1 VAPGFFS
8 PLFFYATFFPYGCS
22 KKKHALLD
30 ILIGNAAFPCCYW
43 SSFFSFEKM
52 MPSFTKEI
60 AATRRRASPLLA
72 FVSVH
77 VFSSFLFA

>member
-1 VAPGFFS
+1 MGAV
-8 PLFFYATFFPYGCS
+8 
-22 KKKHALLD
+22 KKHALLD